1 MLRII
6 RITLA
11 AICFVA
17 VTLLFLDFTGT
28 LHLWFGWLA
37 KIQFLPAVL
46 ALNFVVIAI
55 LLVLTLLFGRIYC
68 SVICPLGIFQDCVSN
83 LSSRRKGKKARFSYS
98 KEIKWLRYGVL
109 VLFVI
114 ALVAGLNALVALL
127 APYSAYGRMVQS
139 LLAPVWQWGN
149 NLLAWIAE
157 RQDSYAFVTKD
168 VWLKSLPTLIVAAVT
183 FVVVVAL
190 AWRNG
195 RTYCNTICPVGT
207 TLSFFSRFAMFRP
220 VIDKSK
226 CKSCHACERKCKAAC
241 IDVDNHKIDYSRC
254 VDCFDCIDSCRL
266 GALKYRFAWGRGVG
280 SGSTGAKT
288 PQNAPVGSKMTS
300 DESKN
305 GQNRSSEVPAS
316 VASTSSAPESV
327 VRQGSPTAEV
337 TDNGK
342 GVSTIDATSPV
353 AEPVVRQGSPT
364 AEVTDNGKGV
374 STIDATSPVAEPV
387 EATDKGRRAFLVGG
401 AAVIG
406 GSLLSSIPMRAEEEE
421 IKDKKRDGGFAEV
434 LPKKA
439 PNRKTPITP
448 FGSESVEKFY
458 KHCTACQLC
467 VTVCPN
473 NVLRPSSRLEHLMQ
487 PEMSFEKGYCR
498 PECVKCSEVCPAGAI
513 LKITPEEKTEWKV
526 GTAGVDYDL
535 CVVNRDGVSCGN
547 CAHHCPVGAIRMVRK
562 NPDDEKSPRIP
573 SVNEEKCIGC
583 GACENLCPSRPIS
596 AITVNGYSVHHNV

>member
-17 VTLLFLDFTGT
+17 VTLLFLDLTGT

-183 FVVVVAL
+183 FVVVVVL

-305 GQNRSSEVPAS
+305 GQNRSSA
-316 VASTSSAPESV
+316 AP
-327 VRQGSPTAEV
+327 T
-337 TDNGK
+337 
-342 GVSTIDATSPV
+342 PV

-364 AEVTDNGKGV
+364 AEATDNGKGV

>member
-1 MLRII
+1 MLRKI

-114 ALVAGLNALVALL
+114 ALVAGLNSLVALL

-157 RQDSYAFVTKD
+157 RQDSYAFVTKE

-183 FVVVVAL
+183 FVVVVVL

-266 GALKYRFAWGRGVG
+266 GALKYRFAWGGGVG

-305 GQNRSSEVPAS
+305 GQNRSSA
-316 VASTSSAPESV
+316 AL
-327 VRQGSPTAEV
+327 
-337 TDNGK
+337 
-342 GVSTIDATSPV
+342 SPV
-353 AEPVVRQGSPT
+353 AEPVEVTEPVVRQDSPT
-364 AEVTDNGKGV
+364 
-374 STIDATSPVAEPV
+374 I

-401 AAVIG
+401 ATVIG
-406 GSLLSSIPMRAEEEE
+406 GSLLSSIPMRAEDDE

-547 CAHHCPVGAIRMVRK
+547 CARHCPVGAIRMVKK
-562 NPDDEKSPRIP
+562 NPDDEKSLRIP

>member
-1 MLRII
+1 MLRKI

-11 AICFVA
+11 AVCFIA

-46 ALNFVVIAI
+46 ALNFVVIAAM
-55 LLVLTLLFGRIYC
+55 LALTLIFGRIYC
-68 SVICPLGIFQDCVSN
+68 SVICPLGVFQDCVSN

-114 ALVAGLNALVALL
+114 ALIAGLNSLVALL

-157 RQDSYAFVTKD
+157 KQNSYAFMTKD

-183 FVVVVAL
+183 FIVVVVL

-266 GALKYRFAWGRGVG
+266 GALKYRFAWGREVG

-288 PQNAPVGSKMTS
+288 PQNALVGSKMTS

-305 GQNRSSEVPAS
+305 TQSHALDNLAASPA
-316 VASTSSAPESV
+316 A
-327 VRQGSPTAEV
+327 RQGSPTRQNSSTA
-337 TDNGK
+337 DNGK
-342 GVSTIDATSPV
+342 DASATIGAASSVDKSV
-353 AEPVVRQGSPT
+353 A
-364 AEVTDNGKGV
+364 DN
-374 STIDATSPVAEPV
+374 
-387 EATDKGRRAFLVGG
+387 GRRAFLIGG
-401 AAVIG
+401 VAVIG
-406 GSLLSSIPMRAEEEE
+406 GSLLSSLPMRAEEVE
-421 IKDKKRDGGFAEV
+421 IKDKKRDGGFAEII
-434 LPKKA
+434 PKKA
-439 PNRKTPITP
+439 PARKTPITP

-513 LKITPEEKTEWKV
+513 LRITPEEKTVWKV
-526 GTAGVDYDL
+526 GTASVDYDL
-535 CVVNRDGVSCGN
+535 CVVNRDGVHCGN
-547 CAHHCPVGAIRMVRK
+547 CARHCPVGAISMVKK
-562 NPDDEKSPRIP
+562 NPDDEKSLRIP
-573 SVNEEKCIGC
+573 SVNEETCIGC

-596 AITVNGYSVHHNV
+596 AITVNGYSVHHNA

>member
-1 MLRII
+1 MLRKI

-114 ALVAGLNALVALL
+114 ALVAGLNSLVALL

-183 FVVVVAL
+183 FIVVVVL

-226 CKSCHACERKCKAAC
+226 CKSCHACERKCKAVC

-254 VDCFDCIDSCRL
+254 IDCFDCIDSCRL

-305 GQNRSSEVPAS
+305 GQNRSSA
-316 VASTSSAPESV
+316 AP
-327 VRQGSPTAEV
+327 T
-337 TDNGK
+337 
-342 GVSTIDATSPV
+342 PV

>member
-183 FVVVVAL
+183 FVVVVVL

-300 DESKN
+300 DGSKN
-305 GQNRSSEVPAS
+305 GQNRSSA
-316 VASTSSAPESV
+316 AP
-327 VRQGSPTAEV
+327 T
-337 TDNGK
+337 
-342 GVSTIDATSPV
+342 PV

>member
-1 MLRII
+1 MLRKI

-11 AICFVA
+11 AVCFVA

-46 ALNFVVIAI
+46 ALNFVVIAV

-68 SVICPLGIFQDCVSN
+68 SVICPLGVFQDCVSN
-83 LSSRRKGKKARFSYS
+83 ISSRRKGKKARFAYS

-109 VLFVI
+109 VLFVV

-127 APYSAYGRMVQS
+127 APYSAYGRMVQN

-149 NLLAWIAE
+149 NLLAWVAE
-157 RQDSYAFVTKD
+157 RRNSYAFVTKE

-183 FVVVVAL
+183 FVVVVVL

-220 VIDKSK
+220 VIDSSK
-226 CKSCHACERKCKAAC
+226 CKKCRACERKCKSSC
-241 IDVDNHKIDYSRC
+241 IDVANHKIDYSRC

-266 GALKYRFAWGRGVG
+266 GALRYRFAWGSRAG
-280 SGSTGAKT
+280 SAS
-288 PQNAPVGSKMTS
+288 
-300 DESKN
+300 
-305 GQNRSSEVPAS
+305 PA
-316 VASTSSAPESV
+316 
-327 VRQGSPTAEV
+327 
-337 TDNGK
+337 
-342 GVSTIDATSPV
+342 
-353 AEPVVRQGSPT
+353 AEPVVRQSSPT
-364 AEVTDNGKGV
+364 IEE
-374 STIDATSPVAEPV
+374 SATSTPQAL
-387 EATDKGRRAFLVGG
+387 EAPGRRAFIVGG

-406 GSLLSSIPMRAEEEE
+406 GSLLSQLPLNAEEE
-421 IKDKKRDGGFAEV
+421 IKDKKRDGGFAEIV
-434 LPKKA
+434 PKKA
-439 PNRKTPITP
+439 PSRKTPVTP

-458 KHCTACQLC
+458 KHCTGCQLC

-513 LKITPEEKTEWKV
+513 LKITPEEKTSWKV

-547 CAHHCPVGAIRMVRK
+547 CARHCPVGAISMVRK
-562 NPDDEKSPRIP
+562 NPDDEKSLRIP
-573 SVNEEKCIGC
+573 SVNEERCIGC

-596 AITVNGYSVHHNV
+596 AITVNGCQVHHNV

>member
-1 MLRII
+1 MLRKI
-6 RITLA
+6 RITVA

-55 LLVLTLLFGRIYC
+55 LLALTLLFGRIYC
-68 SVICPLGIFQDCVSN
+68 SVICPLGVFQDCVSN

-114 ALVAGLNALVALL
+114 ALAAGFNSLVALL
-127 APYSAYGRMVQS
+127 APYSAYGRMAQS

-157 RQDSYAFVTKD
+157 RQDSYAFVTKE
-168 VWLKSLPTLIVAAVT
+168 VWLRSLPTLIVAAVT
-183 FVVVVAL
+183 FFVVVVL

-241 IDVDNHKIDYSRC
+241 IDVDNHRIDYSRC

-305 GQNRSSEVPAS
+305 GQNRSSA
-316 VASTSSAPESV
+316 AP
-327 VRQGSPTAEV
+327 T
-337 TDNGK
+337 
-342 GVSTIDATSPV
+342 PV

-513 LKITPEEKTEWKV
+513 LKITPEEKTSWKV
-526 GTAGVDYDL
+526 GTASVDYDL

-547 CAHHCPVGAIRMVRK
+547 CSRHCPTGAIRMVKK

-573 SVNEEKCIGC
+573 SVNEAMCIGC

-596 AITVNGYSVHHNV
+596 AITVNGYSVHHNA

>member
-1 MLRII
+1 MLRKI

-37 KIQFLPAVL
+37 KIQFLPAIL

-139 LLAPVWQWGN
+139 LLAPVWQRGN

-207 TLSFFSRFAMFRP
+207 TLSIFSRFAMFRP

-280 SGSTGAKT
+280 SGFTGAKT

-316 VASTSSAPESV
+316 VASTSSAPES
-327 VRQGSPTAEV
+327 
-337 TDNGK
+337 
-342 GVSTIDATSPV
+342 
-353 AEPVVRQGSPT
+353 VVRQGSPT

-562 NPDDEKSPRIP
+562 NPNDEKSPRIP

>member
-1 MLRII
+1 MLRKI

-46 ALNFVVIAI
+46 ALNFVVVAI

-157 RQDSYAFVTKD
+157 RQDSYAFVTKE

-183 FVVVVAL
+183 FIVVVVL

-241 IDVDNHKIDYSRC
+241 IDVDNHRIDYSRC

-266 GALKYRFAWGRGVG
+266 GALKYRFAWGGGVG

-305 GQNRSSEVPAS
+305 GQNRSSA
-316 VASTSSAPESV
+316 AL
-327 VRQGSPTAEV
+327 
-337 TDNGK
+337 
-342 GVSTIDATSPV
+342 SPV
-353 AEPVVRQGSPT
+353 AEPVEVTEPVVRQDSPT
-364 AEVTDNGKGV
+364 
-374 STIDATSPVAEPV
+374 I

-401 AAVIG
+401 ATVIG
-406 GSLLSSIPMRAEEEE
+406 GSLLSSIPMRAEDDE

-547 CAHHCPVGAIRMVRK
+547 CARHCPVGAIRMVKK
-562 NPDDEKSPRIP
+562 NPDDEKSLRIP

>member
-1 MLRII
+1 MLRKI

-46 ALNFVVIAI
+46 ALNFVVIVI

-183 FVVVVAL
+183 FVVVVVL

-305 GQNRSSEVPAS
+305 GQNRSSAAPTP
-316 VASTSSAPESV
+316 VASTSSAPES
-327 VRQGSPTAEV
+327 
-337 TDNGK
+337 
-342 GVSTIDATSPV
+342 
-353 AEPVVRQGSPT
+353 VVRQGSPT

>member
-1 MLRII
+1 MLRKI

-114 ALVAGLNALVALL
+114 ALVAGLNSLVALL

-157 RQDSYAFVTKD
+157 RQDSYAFVTKE
-168 VWLKSLPTLIVAAVT
+168 VWLKSLPTLIVATVT
-183 FVVVVAL
+183 FIVVVVL

-241 IDVDNHKIDYSRC
+241 IDVGNHRIDYSRC
-254 VDCFDCIDSCRL
+254 VDCFNCIDSCRL

-305 GQNRSSEVPAS
+305 GQNRSSA
-316 VASTSSAPESV
+316 AP
-327 VRQGSPTAEV
+327 T
-337 TDNGK
+337 
-342 GVSTIDATSPV
+342 PV

-364 AEVTDNGKGV
+364 
-374 STIDATSPVAEPV
+374 I
-387 EATDKGRRAFLVGG
+387 EATDNGRRAFLVGG

-406 GSLLSSIPMRAEEEE
+406 GSLLPSIPMRAEDEE

-439 PNRKTPITP
+439 PNRKTPVTP

-547 CAHHCPVGAIRMVRK
+547 CARHCPVGAIRMVRK
-562 NPDDEKSPRIP
+562 NPNDEKSPRIP

>member
-1 MLRII
+1 MLRKI

-183 FVVVVAL
+183 FVVVVVL
-190 AWRNG
+190 GWRNG

-305 GQNRSSEVPAS
+305 GQNRSSA
-316 VASTSSAPESV
+316 AP
-327 VRQGSPTAEV
+327 T
-337 TDNGK
+337 
-342 GVSTIDATSPV
+342 PV

-364 AEVTDNGKGV
+364 AEATDNGKGV

>member
-183 FVVVVAL
+183 FVVVVVL
-190 AWRNG
+190 GWRNG

-300 DESKN
+300 NESKN

-316 VASTSSAPESV
+316 VASTSSAPES
-327 VRQGSPTAEV
+327 
-337 TDNGK
+337 
-342 GVSTIDATSPV
+342 
-353 AEPVVRQGSPT
+353 VVRQGSPT

-547 CAHHCPVGAIRMVRK
+547 CAHHCPVGAIKMVRK
-562 NPDDEKSPRIP
+562 NPNDEKSPRIP

>member
-1 MLRII
+1 MLRKI

-139 LLAPVWQWGN
+139 LLAPVWLWGN

-183 FVVVVAL
+183 FVVVVVL

-305 GQNRSSEVPAS
+305 GQNRSSA
-316 VASTSSAPESV
+316 AP
-327 VRQGSPTAEV
+327 T
-337 TDNGK
+337 
-342 GVSTIDATSPV
+342 PV

>member
-1 MLRII
+1 MLLKI

-157 RQDSYAFVTKD
+157 RQDSYAFVTKE

-183 FVVVVAL
+183 FIVVVVL

-305 GQNRSSEVPAS
+305 GQNRSSAAPTP
-316 VASTSSAPESV
+316 VAESV
-327 VRQGSPTAEV
+327 VRQGSPT
-337 TDNGK
+337 
-342 GVSTIDATSPV
+342 I
-353 AEPVVRQGSPT
+353 
-364 AEVTDNGKGV
+364 
-374 STIDATSPVAEPV
+374 
-387 EATDKGRRAFLVGG
+387 EATDNGRRAFLVGG

-547 CAHHCPVGAIRMVRK
+547 CARHCPVGAIRMVKK

>member
-1 MLRII
+1 MLRKI

-17 VTLLFLDFTGT
+17 ITLLFLDFTGT

-183 FVVVVAL
+183 FVVVVVL

-305 GQNRSSEVPAS
+305 GQNRSSAAPTP
-316 VASTSSAPESV
+316 VASTSSAPES
-327 VRQGSPTAEV
+327 
-337 TDNGK
+337 
-342 GVSTIDATSPV
+342 
-353 AEPVVRQGSPT
+353 VVRQGSPT

>member
-1 MLRII
+1 MLRKI

-183 FVVVVAL
+183 FVVVVVL

-288 PQNAPVGSKMTS
+288 LQNAPVGSKMTS

-305 GQNRSSEVPAS
+305 GQNRSSA
-316 VASTSSAPESV
+316 AP
-327 VRQGSPTAEV
+327 T
-337 TDNGK
+337 
-342 GVSTIDATSPV
+342 PV

-526 GTAGVDYDL
+526 GTASVDYDL

>member
-1 MLRII
+1 MLRKI

-114 ALVAGLNALVALL
+114 TLVAGLNALVALL

-183 FVVVVAL
+183 FVVVVVL

-280 SGSTGAKT
+280 SGFTGAKT

-305 GQNRSSEVPAS
+305 GQNRSSA
-316 VASTSSAPESV
+316 AP
-327 VRQGSPTAEV
+327 T
-337 TDNGK
+337 
-342 GVSTIDATSPV
+342 PV

-364 AEVTDNGKGV
+364 
-374 STIDATSPVAEPV
+374 I
-387 EATDKGRRAFLVGG
+387 EATDNGRRAFLVGG

>member
-1 MLRII
+1 MLRKI

-139 LLAPVWQWGN
+139 LLAPVWQRGN

-183 FVVVVAL
+183 FVVVVVL

-226 CKSCHACERKCKAAC
+226 CKSCHACERKFKAAC

-305 GQNRSSEVPAS
+305 GQNRSSA
-316 VASTSSAPESV
+316 AP
-327 VRQGSPTAEV
+327 T
-337 TDNGK
+337 
-342 GVSTIDATSPV
+342 PV
-353 AEPVVRQGSPT
+353 AEPVVRQGSAT

>member
-139 LLAPVWQWGN
+139 LLAPVWLWGN

-183 FVVVVAL
+183 FVVVVVL

-305 GQNRSSEVPAS
+305 GQNRSSA
-316 VASTSSAPESV
+316 AP
-327 VRQGSPTAEV
+327 T
-337 TDNGK
+337 
-342 GVSTIDATSPV
+342 PV

>member
-1 MLRII
+1 MLRKI

-28 LHLWFGWLA
+28 LHLWLGWLA

-183 FVVVVAL
+183 FVVVVVL

-241 IDVDNHKIDYSRC
+241 IDVGNHRIDYSRC
-254 VDCFDCIDSCRL
+254 VDCFNCIDSCRL

-305 GQNRSSEVPAS
+305 GQNRSSA
-316 VASTSSAPESV
+316 AL
-327 VRQGSPTAEV
+327 
-337 TDNGK
+337 
-342 GVSTIDATSPV
+342 SPV
-353 AEPVVRQGSPT
+353 AEPVEVTEPVVRQDSPT
-364 AEVTDNGKGV
+364 
-374 STIDATSPVAEPV
+374 I

-401 AAVIG
+401 ATVIG
-406 GSLLSSIPMRAEEEE
+406 GSLLSSIPMRAEDDE

-467 VTVCPN
+467 MTVCPN

-547 CAHHCPVGAIRMVRK
+547 CARHCPVGAISMVKK
-562 NPDDEKSPRIP
+562 NPEDEKSPRIP

>member
-1 MLRII
+1 MLRKI

-17 VTLLFLDFTGT
+17 ITLLFLDFTGT

-183 FVVVVAL
+183 FVVVVVL

-300 DESKN
+300 NESKN
-305 GQNRSSEVPAS
+305 GQNRSSA
-316 VASTSSAPESV
+316 AP
-327 VRQGSPTAEV
+327 T
-337 TDNGK
+337 
-342 GVSTIDATSPV
+342 PV
-353 AEPVVRQGSPT
+353 AEPVVRHGSPT

-439 PNRKTPITP
+439 PNRKRPVTP

>member
-1 MLRII
+1 MLRKI

-46 ALNFVVIAI
+46 ALNFVVVAI

-114 ALVAGLNALVALL
+114 ALVAGLNSLVALL

-157 RQDSYAFVTKD
+157 RQDSYAFVTKE

-183 FVVVVAL
+183 FIVVVVL

-241 IDVDNHKIDYSRC
+241 IDVDNHRIDYSRC
-254 VDCFDCIDSCRL
+254 VDCFNCIDSCRL

-305 GQNRSSEVPAS
+305 GQNRSSAAPTP

-327 VRQGSPTAEV
+327 VRQGSPT
-337 TDNGK
+337 
-342 GVSTIDATSPV
+342 I
-353 AEPVVRQGSPT
+353 
-364 AEVTDNGKGV
+364 
-374 STIDATSPVAEPV
+374 
-387 EATDKGRRAFLVGG
+387 EATDNGRRAFLVGG

-406 GSLLSSIPMRAEEEE
+406 GSLLPSIPMRAEDEE

-547 CAHHCPVGAIRMVRK
+547 CARHCPVGAISMVKK
-562 NPDDEKSPRIP
+562 NPEDEKSPRIP

>member
-1 MLRII
+1 MLRKI

-183 FVVVVAL
+183 FVVVVVL

-266 GALKYRFAWGRGVG
+266 GALKYRFAWGRGGG

-305 GQNRSSEVPAS
+305 GQNRSSA
-316 VASTSSAPESV
+316 AP
-327 VRQGSPTAEV
+327 T
-337 TDNGK
+337 
-342 GVSTIDATSPV
+342 PV
-353 AEPVVRQGSPT
+353 AEPVVRQGSAT
-364 AEVTDNGKGV
+364 AEATDNGKGV

-562 NPDDEKSPRIP
+562 NPNDEKSPRIP